1 MATAEELLNSISK
14 NQVSV
19 LSEDDGIFV
28 IDGES
33 RTITVPDSERLFGV
47 EGDKDVERKYFQS
60 PKIVGDNIDLSQHQ
74 IYVSYVFT
82 TTENNTVFPTIGN
95 GLYHCDDVEVSGD
108 NITFS
113 WLLSGNVFANPGFIA
128 FKVMAKK
135 SEGGELKTKWNT
147 APAIGTVLLTV
158 PDGEEIAEEY
168 PDIINQLLTKMESVE
183 QIATPEA
190 MQGYVDTYLKENPVT
205 GGMTEEQEQQL
216 NQNTADVTN
225 LKNDLNGKVSTNQ
238 GKDNAGKTMV
248 VGEDGQLTPED
259 VKIPVDNTL
268 SNAGQA
274 ADAKATGE
282 ALKRKL
288 GEDLVTQI
296 SSPPTSELLK
306 QNITDTSG
314 WINIENYVNLV
325 FILTQPATGGS
336 SNRLYY
342 ASSDPGSD
350 DVTSY
355 LFWSVIP
362 MEPERFTITDANVL
376 SAKYVNLSV
385 RNGAT
390 IDIYGIK
397 KSESGKMELYTK
409 GDSIGDSSEKTV
421 ELNSLFNGDD
431 KLLECIPG
439 ETYTLEY
446 ESFNGAIQI
455 GVYAN
460 DTFVIYQRIT
470 SLTNGMTINIPDNA
484 NYLRFS
490 MWGVYTVKVTG
501 KFYGDLTRPSQKLV
515 EENFTE
521 DILKYIRSNI
531 GGNVS
536 GAVFYNCQDY
546 GVIPGSS
553 DNTDAM
559 QSLIDLAHE
568 NGGGV
573 IWIPVGTYK
582 FHKDGSTS
590 AMGGNAQNNVYLK
603 SNVSIL
609 GESVIG
615 SVFKLYGDTQ
625 TGCSM
630 FGFFT
635 SGEDVLEGCTFSNFT
650 VDLSE
655 ETMAQYSHKG
665 KAFYVSGIKNCIF
678 RDLRLI
684 STPSTSLGIDML
696 DNVVMDSIYVY
707 QGGRQWALG
716 GNGGAGIGI
725 GTGKWKN
732 ENYVIRNCVC
742 DSCGHFG
749 IFLEDQGIFSSAK
762 DKNYPKGQ
770 IIANNV
776 VRNGRHYALG
786 LRGGKNVIFTGNNTY
801 ENVGGMYLDY
811 GAQNVIIANN
821 IFADCTENGLLFGN
835 EDNTVNGTP
844 ESIPC
849 DTVFVSG
856 NLFKNNKVAI
866 KELTVPISME
876 KSNNMFIGNTSE
888 S

>member
-1 MATAEELLNSISK
+1 MTAEELLNSISK

-28 IDGES
+28 IDAEA

-47 EGDKDVERKYFQS
+47 EGDKDVERKYFQC

-95 GLYHCDDVEVSGD
+95 GLYHCEDVEVSGD

-135 SEGGELKTKWNT
+135 SEGDELKTKWNT

-190 MQGYVDTYLKENPVT
+190 MQGYVNAYLEENPVT
-205 GGMTEEQEQQL
+205 GGMTAEQEEQL
-216 NQNTADVTN
+216 SANTQDITN
-225 LKNDLNGKVSTNQ
+225 LKSALPDKLDTNQ
-238 GKDNAGKTMV
+238 GSDNAGKSMV
-248 VGEDGQLTPED
+248 VGPDGTITPDIPITD
-259 VKIPVDNTL
+259 VADKSVTFAKL
-268 SNAGQA
+268 S
-274 ADAKATGE
+274 DDIATSNETGV
-282 ALKRKL
+282 K
-288 GEDLVTQI
+288 
-296 SSPPTSELLK
+296 SELLVSEASLY
-306 QNITDTSG
+306 SG
-314 WINIENYVNLV
+314 WIKFDELINIIAIFNTTVKGNVRVYYTDEDSDLDDQNPIYTAYPFYTVTTVNNNSLTVTDENALK
-325 FILTQPATGGS
+325 
-336 SNRLYY
+336 
-342 ASSDPGSD
+342 
-350 DVTSY
+350 
-355 LFWSVIP
+355 
-362 MEPERFTITDANVL
+362 
-376 SAKYVNLSV
+376 AKYIQISFQQIQDATMSV
-385 RNGAT
+385 
-390 IDIYGIK
+390 YGLK
-397 KSESGKMELYTK
+397 KEESGQIELYSK
-409 GDSIGDSSEKTV
+409 GDSVNPSSKTLEAV
-421 ELNSLFNGDD
+421 GTYNGDT
-431 KLLECIPG
+431 KYIECVPG
-439 ETYTLEY
+439 ESYTIEY
-446 ESFNGAIQI
+446 ESLNGRISIGVLIDGMFTQNPTTYPTMSNGMVVEVPQSANAIQI
-455 GVYAN
+455 EYWSSKS
-460 DTFVIYQRIT
+460 T
-470 SLTNGMTINIPDNA
+470 
-484 NYLRFS
+484 
-490 MWGVYTVKVTG
+490 TVKVTG

-515 EENFTE
+515 KENFDE
-521 DILKYIRSNI
+521 NILRYIRENI

-536 GAVFYNCQDY
+536 GAVYYNCQDY

-559 QSLIDLAHE
+559 QSLIDLVHE

-573 IWIPVGTYK
+573 IWIPIGVYTFDSVNSSY
-582 FHKDGSTS
+582 DMTS
-590 AMGGNAQNNVYLK
+590 NITTLLEAK
-603 SNVSIL
+603 SHVSIL
-609 GESVIG
+609 GESLSG
-615 SVFKLYGDTQ
+615 SVLKV
-625 TGCSM
+625 TGNTPQGAGLFCQNSVH
-630 FGFFT
+630 
-635 SGEDVLEGCTFSNFT
+635 SGEILEGCSYQNFT
-650 VDLSE
+650 VDMSE
-655 ETMAQYSHKG
+655 ASLTTYTHRG
-665 KAFYVSGIKNCIF
+665 KAFYYSGIKDCVF

-749 IFLEDQGIFSSAK
+749 IFLEDQGIFSSTK